1 MIHNFQ
7 PIPLYAIHDYFDL
20 KGRLMINIGYARVSR
35 NDEVIDNQIRI
46 LVEAGIKED
55 HIFTDDGISG
65 IVAPMERK
73 GFKKMMDFVKQHDV
87 STIYFYE
94 LSRVS
99 RDLTDLLN
107 ILREFDRM
115 GVCVKSLSPNERFM
129 QCDPSIRQLI
139 ISIMG
144 WCAQRE
150 RENLIERTNAGIAR
164 AKAVGTH
171 CGRPFK
177 DFDYGYA
184 KHLFDQGMTWREIS
198 DKMGVPYATL
208 MRKKRMMTKSQ

>member
-1 MIHNFQ
+1 MIE
-7 PIPLYAIHDYFDL
+7 
-20 KGRLMINIGYARVSR
+20 IGYARVSR
-35 NDEVIDNQIRI
+35 SDEVIDNQIRV
-46 LVEAGIKED
+46 LVKAGVKRE
-55 HIFTDDGISG
+55 HIFTDEGISG
-65 IVAPMERK
+65 IIAPSERK
-73 GFKKMMDFVKQHDV
+73 GFRKMMDFVKKNEI
-87 STIYFYE
+87 STIYAYE

-115 GVCVKSLSPNERFM
+115 GICVKSLSPNETFM

-164 AKAVGTH
+164 AKAQGVH

-177 DFDYGYA
+177 DFDWKKA
-184 KHLFDQGMTWREIS
+184 KHLHDDGRTWKEIS
-198 DKMGVPYATL
+198 DEMCIPYATL
-208 MRKKRMMTKSQ
+208 MRKKAKMHNVQ

>member
-1 MIHNFQ
+1 MI
-7 PIPLYAIHDYFDL
+7 D
-20 KGRLMINIGYARVSR
+20 IGYARVSR
-35 NDEVIDNQIRI
+35 NDEEIENQIRI
-46 LVEAGIKED
+46 LIEAGIKKN
-55 HIFTDDGISG
+55 HIFTDEGISG
-65 IVAPMERK
+65 TIAPMERK
-73 GFKKMMDFVKQHDV
+73 GFRKMIDFVKKNEV
-87 STIYFYE
+87 STVYFYE

-115 GVCVKSLSPNERFM
+115 GICVKSLSPNESFM
-129 QCDPSIRQLI
+129 QCDPSIRSLI

-164 AKAVGTH
+164 AKAQGVH

-177 DFDYGYA
+177 EFDYKYA
-184 KHLFDQGMTWREIS
+184 KHLFDEGMTWRDIS
-198 DKMGVPYATL
+198 DKLGVPYATL
-208 MRKKRMMTKSQ
+208 MRKKRMMTKMQ